1 MPLRAFVW
9 LGNATSTQERMPRY
23 SACGEAISVFI
34 FRHRFK
40 MSTLCTSKSQTDP
53 IDLFCVTSCPHAAN
67 WWSKGSMRINK
78 SQTVSVDLSAA
89 ASYSNAKKVM
99 RGIILTSEHPGTVI
113 SQRISKRELCRA
125 NCEITLPLKPIS
137 FYHPQCIHT
146 PQSLCRHGWRE
157 GRCLS

>member
-1 MPLRAFVW
+1 M
-9 LGNATSTQERMPRY
+9 
-23 SACGEAISVFI
+23 
-34 FRHRFK
+34 
-40 MSTLCTSKSQTDP
+40 SKSQTDP
-53 IDLFCVTSCPHAAN
+53 VDFFCTISCLHAAN
-67 WWSKGSMRINK
+67 WRSKASTRINK

-146 PQSLCRHGWRE
+146 PQSLCRTVEGKVAAWAKCWKPLQRCSHMRRWAKQHTKLQRCGWYHQSNE
-157 GRCLS
+157 TKCS